1 MKKGILFVGSF
12 MKESQTGHVGGQMF
26 ACNSLLSSN
35 IHDQF
40 NWYLVDSTA
49 PSAISSSFI
58 KRTWSALKRIF
69 QCLKFL
75 IFEGKN
81 IHTALI
87 FTVDGFS
94 FLEKGMILLM
104 AKLFGKKTILA
115 PRSGLFP
122 NNFKNSL
129 FKQFIHLVFKNSDWI
144 ICQGTTWK
152 DFFLKEFDNLN
163 SEKYIIINNWID
175 PKLYENRIKLE
186 QTSKIIITYIGWFE
200 DFKGI
205 EDLLDV
211 IVKVNSNPLI
221 AKKVEFRLAGMGSK
235 FNDISEQLEKLAYQN
250 VKLLGWVKGESKESL
265 LKETDIYIQLSHVE
279 GFPNAILEA
288 MASGKAVICTNAGAI
303 SDLIENGH
311 NGIIVEIRNTLE
323 AYQKLAL
330 LIQDEELRCA
340 IAKKANQSV
349 NENFVLERALGKFN
363 KILN

>member
-1 MKKGILFVGSF
+1 

-26 ACNSLLSSN
+26 ACNSLLSSS
-35 IHDQF
+35 IHDRF

-58 KRTWSALKRIF
+58 RRAWSALKRIF

-75 IFEGKN
+75 IFEGKH

-94 FLEKGMILLM
+94 FLEKGTIILI

-122 NNFKNSL
+122 NNFKNPL
-129 FKQFIHLVFKNSDWI
+129 FKRFIYLVFKKSDWI

-152 DFFLKEFDNLN
+152 DFFLKEFNNLN
-163 SEKYIIINNWID
+163 PDKFIIINNWID

-186 QTSKIIITYIGWFE
+186 QTSKVIVTYIGWFE
-200 DFKGI
+200 SFKGI

-211 IVKVNSNPLI
+211 IVRVNSNLEL

-235 FNDISEQLEKLAYQN
+235 FDAISYQLEKFAFQN

-303 SDLIENGH
+303 SDLIENGR
-311 NGIIVEIRNTLE
+311 NGVIVEIKNTLD

-330 LIQDEELRCA
+330 LIQDKDLRST
-340 IAKKANQSV
+340 IAKNANVSV
-349 NENFVLERALGKFN
+349 RENSVLEKALEKFN
-363 KILN
+363 IILN